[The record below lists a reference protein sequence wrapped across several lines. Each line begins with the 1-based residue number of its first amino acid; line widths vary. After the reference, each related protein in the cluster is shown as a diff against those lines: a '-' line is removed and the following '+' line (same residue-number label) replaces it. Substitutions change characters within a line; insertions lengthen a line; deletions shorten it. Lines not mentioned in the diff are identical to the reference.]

1 MAMMRED
8 EAARVLDWRVEIKLD
23 LRWRAKIYF
32 TTSAQIPHCELI
44 RQIFIVMGV
53 SHIQRDTIV
62 HIQNG
67 SKLNNLNRQS
77 KTNLTYSKGLIT

>member
-1 MAMMRED
+1 MAQLSQLGNGEEGGRRWRELMAMMRED

-44 RQIFIVMGV
+44 R
-53 SHIQRDTIV
+53 
-62 HIQNG
+62 
-67 SKLNNLNRQS
+67 
-77 KTNLTYSKGLIT
+77 

>member
-44 RQIFIVMGV
+44 R
-53 SHIQRDTIV
+53 
-62 HIQNG
+62 
-67 SKLNNLNRQS
+67 
-77 KTNLTYSKGLIT
+77 